1 MAFMGKGRS
10 DVSEKGPHE
19 SRVQADFI
27 LDATDR
33 TYIHSFAKSSGIS
46 RIRAAA
52 QRHPKTLSARRISMD
67 CSN

>member
-10 DVSEKGPHE
+10 NVSDKRTHD

-33 TYIHSFAKSSGIS
+33 THIHSFAKSSGIGW
-46 RIRAAA
+46 IRAAA